1 LLARTKYH
9 CAAESFDCSAPPL
22 AVTCSSHLQLC
33 LITWILDAVPGAPA
47 GIRVLL
53 ETSDTALLTWQ
64 PPSNPNGVIVQY
76 SVYVRVLEGTLQLDT
91 RTVPHYSTS
100 QLQYQLPGL
109 KRRHTYEF
117 WVTASTRV
125 GEGTSTPVARLTAS
139 AKGMYKLL

>member
-1 LLARTKYH
+1 M
-9 CAAESFDCSAPPL
+9 
-22 AVTCSSHLQLC
+22 
-33 LITWILDAVPGAPA
+33 LDAVPGAPG
-47 GIRVLL
+47 GIKVLL
-53 ETSDTALLTWQ
+53 ETSDTALLTWL

-76 SVYVRVLEGTLQLDT
+76 NVYVRVLEGTVQLDT

-109 KRRHTYEF
+109 KRRQIYEF

-139 AKGMYKLL
+139 AKGMFSVCSGNVIPTVASPKSSTTYWGVVCPISSLSFLLPSGKC